1 MVHVDLVHDV
11 EDLVLRR
18 VPAKGAHEDAEL
30 LGADVPVAVLRKN
43 KSWNTTIFLLTFQNI
58 YIKSM

>member
-18 VPAKGAHEDAEL
+18 VPAQGAHEDAEL
-30 LGADVPVAVLRKN
+30 LGADVPVAVLRK
-43 KSWNTTIFLLTFQNI
+43 KTKVGLQQSFC
-58 YIKSM
+58 